1 MPGSQMSHQLLR
13 RCRQH
18 AQDTPADGVQ
28 IPIHPPCLCTKK
40 ADEVREAVRPMAC
53 LPLVPHGAW
62 SSAQCITHQGGN
74 RLAQGAIGAL
84 SEQFPKGKRFVC
96 TSS

>member
-1 MPGSQMSHQLLR
+1 MPRTPQLTESR
-13 RCRQH
+13 SPS
-18 AQDTPADGVQ
+18 T
-28 IPIHPPCLCTKK
+28 PPCLCTKE

-53 LPLVPHGAW
+53 LPLVPHGDW
-62 SSAQCITHQGGN
+62 SSVQCITHQGGN
-74 RLAQGAIGAL
+74 RLAQGVIGAL